1 MYASRML
8 WISWWPS
15 QWTIAKGTEWRK
27 WFYLLC
33 IVFPKL
39 MASLPYSLQRPL
51 FQRVSYLQVINYCLE
66 VLGKHSGQE
75 DAVHWLWRE
84 AIFLKHSLVASRSSS
99 WVLGT
104 QWLDVV
110 ATRWRRKHSKGSKLL
125 DSYGRLEFLSSSAS
139 LDFSQHPILT

>member
-39 MASLPYSLQRPL
+39 MASLPYSSQRPL

-110 ATRWRRKHSKGSKLL
+110 ATRWRRKHSEGSKLL
-125 DSYGRLEFLSSSAS
+125 DSYGRPEFLSSSAS
-139 LDFSQHPILT
+139 LDFSQHPILK